1 MCCMFFLNQRF
12 SVSLSFSVALYWLN
26 STKRFMTTLFFP
38 YTICHDWFQCLSPRQ
53 LLCDIPSPTFF
64 FEEGGA
70 TSHLF
75 LAKSTWNEIHT
86 ILDHVLI
93 FVKIGGGGQEW
104 DLWRVKLLLNI
115 IPTLHGHRSFESFPM
130 YTLDKPR
137 QFSFFLIVLDSS
149 VTSYRTWCYVCSH
162 FHEQASNANH
172 LLISVW
178 VVPYK

>member
-64 FEEGGA
+64 LEGGGA

-75 LAKSTWNEIHT
+75 LAKSTWNGIHM

-93 FVKIGGGGQEW
+93 FVKVGGGVRNETSEG
-104 DLWRVKLLLNI
+104 LNCFWI
-115 IPTLHGHRSFESFPM
+115 SFRLCMATDPLNLFQC
-130 YTLDKPR
+130 TR
-137 QFSFFLIVLDSS
+137 
-149 VTSYRTWCYVCSH
+149 
-162 FHEQASNANH
+162 
-172 LLISVW
+172 
-178 VVPYK
+178 